1 MVSRKGAKTQ
11 RCRAVPQALES
22 ARQCRK
28 RSGGIQKRL
37 RPRHKFFAPLRLCVK
52 PSLIF
57 ILDKYNHI
65 GYTPQHL
72 LTRRSKGS
80 GAGKA
85 SPNLSFAPPRKG
97 QSTRSAQVMA
107 LGAVKPKAKLKPRR
121 KRQTGCL
128 RRTLGPGSPP
138 NLLAAIQGN
147 SLSVPLA
154 RHDQPRGSSAV
165 QRTHPA
171 AVSRSPKGLPR
182 VLRAGARGCKRIS
195 RPPPLARVFL
205 APAPTARSSCFPKA
219 LQSGLAAG

>member
-1 MVSRKGAKTQ
+1 MNQLDNIASSQV
-11 RCRAVPQALES
+11 EI
-22 ARQCRK
+22 K
-28 RSGGIQKRL
+28 RGC
-37 RPRHKFFAPLRLCVK
+37 APGTNSLRLCVK

-80 GAGKA
+80 GTGKA
-85 SPNLSFAPPRKG
+85 SLNPSFAPPRKG
-97 QSTRSAQVMA
+97 QSTRSARVTA

-147 SLSVPLA
+147 SLFVPLA
-154 RHDQPRGSSAV
+154 RHDQPRGSSAAREPAPLLSAGRRKGCCASPDGSARP
-165 QRTHPA
+165 QTHIPPA
-171 AVSRSPKGLPR
+171 AARARLPGARADRAILMLPKG
-182 VLRAGARGCKRIS
+182 VTVRARRRMNWCMSIK
-195 RPPPLARVFL
+195 
-205 APAPTARSSCFPKA
+205 
-219 LQSGLAAG
+219 